1 MRCIG
6 AARRPLRNGPSGPRV
21 DTVDFAAA
29 PASVVHGYFI
39 RLINS
44 LLCRLHQRRSENP
57 RFLDVVFRKHNDPKI
72 LLNVNLLTSR
82 SFWSRIH
89 APRSRRRHR
98 LR

>member
-1 MRCIG
+1 VAIQ
-6 AARRPLRNGPSGPRV
+6 
-21 DTVDFAAA
+21 
-29 PASVVHGYFI
+29 VHGYFI

-89 APRSRRRHR
+89 APRSRELDLPADQRGEPSS
-98 LR
+98 